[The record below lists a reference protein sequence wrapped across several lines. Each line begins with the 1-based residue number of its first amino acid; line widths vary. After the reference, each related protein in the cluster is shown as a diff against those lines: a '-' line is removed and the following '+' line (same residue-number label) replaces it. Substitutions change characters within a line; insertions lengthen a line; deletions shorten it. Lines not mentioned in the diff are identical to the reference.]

1 MILINSLTLI
11 FFKKLFLKNALK
23 YFKFYFWNARID
35 CFFFFPQKNS
45 HLSYCHILGIASYKA
60 ADNSFISVLV

>member
-1 MILINSLTLI
+1 MHSNTSSFI
-11 FFKKLFLKNALK
+11 FEMPESTA
-23 YFKFYFWNARID
+23 
-35 CFFFFPQKNS
+35 FFFPQKNS